1 MQGFFDTVQDTL
13 GPLWPVLV
21 FVLILLAFYVVA
33 KIVEGL
39 VRAGLRRTT
48 FDDKFL
54 NSVTD
59 GPSSLSSERIGGKIV
74 FWVIM
79 VFGLITAFNA
89 VDLGAVGGPLG
100 DLVGQVL
107 GFIPNLVG
115 ALLLA
120 IVAYAIAKILG
131 TLTTKALQAANV
143 DERISAAERGDVGR
157 RGGAASTGTAS
168 TAAAP
173 TGAMP
178 MDKANPGSH
187 PAGEVGPGAGEDL
200 DEADRRARRELGD
213 PPRSGASTS
222 GASTSGGST
231 SLAETLGT
239 AVFYFVVLLFLPAIL
254 GILEL
259 GGILAP
265 VQGLVNEVLAFIPNL
280 ILAAIILVVGA
291 FVARVLCKIVSNLL
305 AAAGADRLS
314 DRVGLSR
321 ATGGTQLSDLLG
333 LVVYILV
340 LIPVIVS
347 ALQALDVEAVTAPA
361 SAMLAQF
368 LAAIPRIFLAVLIL
382 GIAYVVGRLI
392 ASLVSSL
399 LAGVGFN
406 RLFQGLGFRSAA
418 SEVSQPTD
426 PRAATQTE
434 SLDTKTPAGLVGWVV
449 LVGVMLFA
457 ATEAA
462 AALGL
467 AALAVLIAEFT
478 VLAGQILLGLV
489 IFAVGL
495 YLSNLAYT
503 SIESG
508 KSAQSE
514 MLAVAARVSIL
525 VFAGAMALKQ
535 MGLADSIV
543 NLAFGLILGAI
554 ALAAAIAFGWG
565 GRDAAKRQIEKLQA
579 GGGSAPDA
587 LKPSASEPGASP
599 QTRPDL
605 TQGTP
610 PATGTPPAPG
620 GPRGGAFES

>member
-1 MQGFFDTVQDTL
+1 MEGFFYQIQTTL

-21 FVLILLAFYVVA
+21 FALILLAFYVVA
-33 KIVEGL
+33 KILQGAT
-39 VRAGLRRTT
+39 RAGLRRTS
-48 FDDKFL
+48 FDDRFL
-54 NSVTD
+54 HSVTD
-59 GPSSLSSERIGGKIV
+59 GPTRISSEEIGGRIV
-74 FWVIM
+74 FWVVM

-89 VDLGAVGGPLG
+89 VDLGEVGGPLG
-100 DLVGQVL
+100 ELVGQIV

-115 ALLLA
+115 AFLLA

-131 TLTTKALQAANV
+131 MLTTKALQAAHI
-143 DERISAAERGDVGR
+143 DERVSAAHRGEVR
-157 RGGAASTGTAS
+157 RARPGTA
-168 TAAAP
+168 T
-173 TGAMP
+173 TGAMS
-178 MDKANPGSH
+178 MDEVRPGSH
-187 PAGEVGPGAGEDL
+187 PAGEAGPGADADL
-200 DEADRRARRELGD
+200 DEAERRAEARLSGSD
-213 PPRSGASTS
+213 PDRVPRGGVASDHT
-222 GASTSGGST
+222 ATGST

-239 AVFYFVVLLFLPAIL
+239 AVFYLVILLFLPAIL

-280 ILAAIILVVGA
+280 VLAAIILIVGA
-291 FVARVLCKIVSNLL
+291 FVARVLRKITTNLL

-340 LIPVIVS
+340 LIPVIVA

-368 LAAIPRIFLAVLIL
+368 LEAIPRLFVAALIL
-382 GIAYVVGRLI
+382 GIAYVVGRLV

-406 RLFQGLGFRSAA
+406 RLFHGLGFRSMAE
-418 SEVSQPTD
+418 EVKQPTD
-426 PRAATQTE
+426 PAAAVQTE

-462 AALGL
+462 SALGL
-467 AALAVLIAEFT
+467 DALAVLIGEFT

-495 YLSNLAYT
+495 YLSNLAYA
-503 SIESG
+503 SIASG
-508 KSAQSE
+508 KSNQSE

-543 NLAFGLILGAI
+543 NLAFGLVLGAI

-565 GRDAAKRQIEKLQA
+565 GRDAAKRQIEKFQSHA
-579 GGGSAPDA
+579 EGGGSAPDA
-587 LKPSASEPGASP
+587 LKPSASQPGASP
-599 QTRPDL
+599 ATRPDL

-610 PATGTPPAPG
+610 PRAAPG
-620 GPRGGAFES
+620 GSPAS

>member
-1 MQGFFDTVQDTL
+1 MDGFFYQIQSTL

-33 KIVEGL
+33 KILQGIT
-39 VRAGLRRTT
+39 RSGLRRTS

-54 NSVTD
+54 RSVTD
-59 GPSSLSSERIGGKIV
+59 GPTRISSEEIGGRIV
-74 FWVIM
+74 FWVVM

-89 VDLGAVGGPLG
+89 VDLGEVGGPLG
-100 DLVGQVL
+100 ELVGQIV

-115 ALLLA
+115 AFLLA

-131 TLTTKALQAANV
+131 MLTTKALQAADI
-143 DERISAAERGDVGR
+143 DERVSAADRGEIRRR
-157 RGGAASTGTAS
+157 RGGAGGAPADV
-168 TAAAP
+168 P
-173 TGAMP
+173 TGAMS
-178 MDKANPGSH
+178 MDQVHPDSH
-187 PAGEVGPGAGEDL
+187 PAGEVGSGAE
-200 DEADRRARRELGD
+200 EAIAEAERRAEARLHGSD
-213 PPRSGASTS
+213 APGGVAASRT
-222 GASTSGGST
+222 ASGST
-231 SLAETLGT
+231 SLAETLGS
-239 AVFYFVVLLFLPAIL
+239 AVFYFVILLFLPAIL

-265 VQGLVNEVLAFIPNL
+265 VQGLVNEVLAFLPNL
-280 ILAAIILVVGA
+280 LLAAIILVIGA
-291 FVARVLCKIVSNLL
+291 FVARVLRKITTNLL

-314 DRVGLSR
+314 DRVGLSK

-340 LIPVIVS
+340 LIPVIVA
-347 ALQALDVEAVTAPA
+347 ALNALDVQAVTAPA

-368 LAAIPRIFLAVLIL
+368 LEAIPRIFVAALIL
-382 GIAYVVGRLI
+382 GIAYVVGRLV

-418 SEVSQPTD
+418 SEVAQPTD
-426 PRAATQTE
+426 PGGAVQAE

-462 AALGL
+462 SALGL
-467 AALAVLIAEFT
+467 DALAVLIGEFT

-495 YLSNLAYT
+495 YLSNLAYASIASGT
-503 SIESG
+503 SG
-508 KSAQSE
+508 QSE

-565 GRDAAKRQIEKLQA
+565 GRDAAKRQIEKFQSHA
-579 GGGSAPDA
+579 ESGGGAPDA
-587 LKPSASEPGASP
+587 LKPARDEPGASP

-605 TQGTP
+605 AQATP
-610 PATGTPPAPG
+610 PARGAPPQG

>member
-1 MQGFFDTVQDTL
+1 MDGFFYQLETSL
-13 GPLWPVLV
+13 GPLWPVLI
-21 FVLILLAFYVVA
+21 FLLILLAFYVVG
-33 KIVEGL
+33 KILEG
-39 VRAGLRRTT
+39 VTRAALRRTT

-54 NSVTD
+54 DSITD
-59 GPSSLSSERIGGKIV
+59 GPPRISSEDIGGKIV
-74 FWVIM
+74 FWVVM

-100 DLVGQVL
+100 EFVGQIV
-107 GFIPNLVG
+107 GFIPNLIG

-120 IVAYAIAKILG
+120 IVAYAVARV
-131 TLTTKALQAANV
+131 LQAITTRALKAADV
-143 DERISAAERGDVGR
+143 DERIAAADRGEVRRTG
-157 RGGAASTGTAS
+157 RGGVARAE
-168 TAAAP
+168 
-173 TGAMP
+173 
-178 MDKANPGSH
+178 SH
-187 PAGEVGPGAGEDL
+187 PTDETL
-200 DEADRRARRELGD
+200 DEADARARRELGD
-213 PPRSGASTS
+213 PPHAGERVDADDGR
-222 GASTSGGST
+222 GGRT

-239 AVFYFVVLLFLPAIL
+239 AVFYLVILFFLPAIL

-291 FVARVLCKIVSNLL
+291 FVARVLRKIVANLT
-305 AAAGADRLS
+305 AAAGVDRLS
-314 DRVGLSR
+314 DRVGLSK
-321 ATGGTQLSDLLG
+321 ATGNTRLSDLLG

-340 LIPVIVS
+340 LIPVIVA

-368 LAAIPRIFLAVLIL
+368 LEAIPRLFVAALIL
-382 GIAYVVGRLI
+382 GIAYVVGRLV

-406 RLFQGLGFRSAA
+406 RLFQGLGFRSASA
-418 SEVSQPTD
+418 EVAQPTD
-426 PRAATQTE
+426 PKAATETE
-434 SLDTKTPAGLVGWVV
+434 SLDTKTPAGLVGWIV

-467 AALAVLIAEFT
+467 DALAVLIAEFT

-495 YLSNLAYT
+495 YLANLAYS
-503 SIESG
+503 SIQSG
-508 KSAQSE
+508 RSEQSE

-565 GRDAAKRQIEKLQA
+565 GRDAAKRQIEKFQA
-579 GGGSAPDA
+579 NASGGSAPDA
-587 LKPSASEPGASP
+587 LKPRASEPGASP
-599 QTRPDL
+599 ATRPDL
-605 TQGTP
+605 TSGTPPAQGTP
-610 PATGTPPAPG
+610 PRRT
-620 GPRGGAFES
+620 

>member
-1 MQGFFDTVQDTL
+1 MDGFFYQLESSL
-13 GPLWPVLV
+13 GPLWPVLI
-21 FVLILLAFYVVA
+21 FLLILLAFYVVA
-33 KIVEGL
+33 KILEG
-39 VRAGLRRTT
+39 VTRAALRRTS

-54 NSVTD
+54 DSITD
-59 GPSSLSSERIGGKIV
+59 GPPQISSEDIGGRIV
-74 FWVIM
+74 FWVVM

-100 DLVGQVL
+100 EFVGQIV
-107 GFIPNLVG
+107 GFIPNLIG

-120 IVAYAIAKILG
+120 IVAYAVARILE
-131 TLTTKALQAANV
+131 TVTTRALKAADV
-143 DERISAAERGDVGR
+143 DERIAAADRGEVRRSRSERGGVARTD
-157 RGGAASTGTAS
+157 AH
-168 TAAAP
+168 P
-173 TGAMP
+173 T
-178 MDKANPGSH
+178 D
-187 PAGEVGPGAGEDL
+187 ETL
-200 DEADRRARRELGD
+200 DEADARARRELGD
-213 PPRSGASTS
+213 PPSRGERVDDDRRD
-222 GASTSGGST
+222 GGRT

-239 AVFYFVVLLFLPAIL
+239 AVFYLVILFFLPAIL

-291 FVARVLCKIVSNLL
+291 FVARVLRKIVANLT
-305 AAAGADRLS
+305 AAAGVDRLS
-314 DRVGLSR
+314 DRVGLSK
-321 ATGGTQLSDLLG
+321 ATGNTRLSDLLG

-340 LIPVIVS
+340 LIPVIVA

-368 LAAIPRIFLAVLIL
+368 LEAIPRIFVAALIL
-382 GIAYVVGRLI
+382 AIAYVVGRLV

-406 RLFQGLGFRSAA
+406 RLFQGLGFRSASA
-418 SEVSQPTD
+418 EVAQPTD
-426 PRAATQTE
+426 PQAAAQTE
-434 SLDTKTPAGLVGWVV
+434 SLDTKTPAGLVGWIV

-495 YLSNLAYT
+495 YLANLAYS
-503 SIESG
+503 SIQSG
-508 KSAQSE
+508 RSEQSE

-565 GRDAAKRQIEKLQA
+565 GRDAAKRQIEKFQA
-579 GGGSAPDA
+579 NASGGSAPDA
-587 LKPSASEPGASP
+587 LKPNAGEPGASP
-599 QTRPDL
+599 ATRPDL
-605 TQGTP
+605 SQGTP
-610 PATGTPPAPG
+610 PKQGTPP
-620 GPRGGAFES
+620 RQS

>member
-59 GPSSLSSERIGGKIV
+59 GPTRISSEQIGGKIV

-100 DLVGQVL
+100 DLVGQIL

-131 TLTTKALQAANV
+131 MLTTKALQAANV
-143 DERISAAERGDVGR
+143 DERISAAERGDVRR
-157 RGGAASTGTAS
+157 RGAGASDAQK
-168 TAAAP
+168 AP
-173 TGAMP
+173 TGAMS
-178 MDKANPGSH
+178 MADASPGSH

-222 GASTSGGST
+222 GASGSGGST

-239 AVFYFVVLLFLPAIL
+239 AVFYFVILLFLPAIL

-265 VQGLVNEVLAFIPNL
+265 VQALVAEILAFIPNL
-280 ILAAIILVVGA
+280 LLAAIILVIGA
-291 FVARVLCKIVSNLL
+291 FVARVLRKIVSSLL
-305 AAAGADRLS
+305 SAAGADRLS
-314 DRVGLSR
+314 DRVGLSK

-347 ALQALDVEAVTAPA
+347 ALQALDVEAVTGPA

-368 LAAIPRIFLAVLIL
+368 LEAIPRLFLAALIL
-382 GIAYVVGRLI
+382 GVAYVVGRLI

-406 RLFQGLGFRSAA
+406 RLFQGLGFGSAA

-426 PRAATQTE
+426 PQAAAQTE

-467 AALAVLIAEFT
+467 ATLAVLIGEFT
-478 VLAGQILLGLV
+478 VLAGQILLGLI

-565 GRDAAKRQIEKLQA
+565 GRDAAKRQIEKLQS

-587 LKPSASEPGASP
+587 LKPSRDEPGASP

-610 PATGTPPAPG
+610 PKTGTPRPQG
-620 GPRGGAFES
+620 GQQSPRGGSFES